1 MNLAFLCKPRYME
14 IIVDIQTNHALTWPI
29 ILYCPLFP
37 YGVVTASD
45 LYVVFCGL
53 NKLAYV
59 HAEAILVL
67 SDDFVSIGS
76 KALKL
81 NSTVHSCFY
90 GINPISWLTFL
101 FSLTSLSLTNPLL

>member
-1 MNLAFLCKPRYME
+1 MNLAFLCKHRYME
-14 IIVDIQTNHALTWPI
+14 IIVDIQINHALTWPI

-37 YGVVTASD
+37 HGVVIASD
-45 LYVVFCGL
+45 LHTVFCGL

-90 GINPISWLTFL
+90 GINPIS
-101 FSLTSLSLTNPLL
+101 

>member
-1 MNLAFLCKPRYME
+1 MNLAFLCKHRYME
-14 IIVDIQTNHALTWPI
+14 IIVDIQINHALTWPI

-45 LYVVFCGL
+45 LYAVFCGL

-90 GINPISWLTFL
+90 GINPISWLTFFV
-101 FSLTSLSLTNPLL
+101 FSNIFIFD